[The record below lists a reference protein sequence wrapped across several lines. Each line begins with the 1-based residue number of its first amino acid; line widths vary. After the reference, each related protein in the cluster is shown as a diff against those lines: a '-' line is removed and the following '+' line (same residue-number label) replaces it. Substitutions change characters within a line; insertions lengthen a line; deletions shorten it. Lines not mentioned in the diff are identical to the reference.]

1 MTRTELELL
10 ELDLELDTLL
20 ELLELLELEL
30 ELLTLVSEDPGTNP
44 RDNSEDP
51 GTNPRDN
58 EGTWLVSNL
67 PRGVSAT

>member
-30 ELLTLVSEDPGTNP
+30 ELLTIV
-44 RDNSEDP
+44 SEDP

-58 EGTWLVSNL
+58 EGTWLVSGL
-67 PRGVSAT
+67 PRGVSDT